1 MKMAGYHMRIPAP
14 APIVGFDT
22 GTHILISIRLL
33 FLGQK
38 QPLRWCLSFCG
49 APVAAESPL
58 DRDWGYAYSAPCT
71 PRKHSDAF
79 SFHWDPP

>member
-38 QPLRWCLSFCG
+38 QPLR
-49 APVAAESPL
+49 
-58 DRDWGYAYSAPCT
+58 
-71 PRKHSDAF
+71 
-79 SFHWDPP
+79 